1 LHCEVVLQPHGLNIT
16 KFLRQKFGKKG
27 FAKAPAARAVCHQ
40 DHRTSFGL
48 FLGDGEFGKVG
59 KVLLKPLKAI
69 MASLRTLFLGVY
81 ASNPVIRVLFL
92 PVCYVLLLSPF
103 LTLAGYYLGFGRTL
117 KAYVPEDLSWTDLLP
132 QIALSTV
139 FVLLPTRLLSG
150 SGGASKSK
158 NGGKRRV
165 QALPYWIP
173 GFRHFWSI
181 VSGGDRWTKS
191 VR

>member
-1 LHCEVVLQPHGLNIT
+1 LSSGPQDDLWLSLEDQEI
-16 KFLRQKFGKKG
+16 GKKN
-27 FAKAPAARAVCHQ
+27 
-40 DHRTSFGL
+40 
-48 FLGDGEFGKVG
+48 KV
-59 KVLLKPLKAI
+59 PLNSPKAI
-69 MASLRTLFLGVY
+69 MASLRTLFMGVY
-81 ASNPVIRVLFL
+81 ASNATIRVLFL

-117 KAYVPEDLSWTDLLP
+117 RAYVPEDLSWTDLLP

-139 FVLLPTRLLSG
+139 FILLPTRLLSG

-158 NGGKRRV
+158 DGGKRRV
-165 QALPYWIP
+165 QSLPYWIP